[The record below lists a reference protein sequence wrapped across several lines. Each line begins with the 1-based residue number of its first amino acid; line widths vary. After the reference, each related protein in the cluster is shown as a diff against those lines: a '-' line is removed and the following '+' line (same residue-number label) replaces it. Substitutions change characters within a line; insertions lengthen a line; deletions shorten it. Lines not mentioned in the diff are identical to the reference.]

1 MADSTVVEETAA
13 LTRLTLP
20 LMVQHGI
27 PTTPK
32 NYTVWYRYVDG
43 TDKRLKE
50 AIDGIVQQGE
60 PFSEKTNEQLYR
72 QYCAE
77 KDETALLDLR
87 ENLRNILV
95 GLLGNFVDVSEQSDE
110 YEALVSSSLEKLSDQ
125 PSVQDLRIIVDE
137 IIEKTKVLGESGKTM
152 RKTFKDA
159 AEELQELK
167 EEFER
172 AKTEALVDFLTGAAN
187 RKAFD
192 EKLMTTIRES
202 KLNGG
207 LLSLLMI
214 DIDHFKQFND
224 RYGHV
229 VGDEVLKFTTARI
242 KETVRGTDFLARY
255 GGDEFA
261 VLLPETS
268 LAGAERVAETVREA
282 FSKGKLKKA
291 GSSTYLG
298 QLTVSIGVGR
308 YDPNETEKAFVQRT
322 DQALY
327 FAKENG
333 KNRVATESD
342 LSRIEGENEKR
353 GTP

>member
-1 MADSTVVEETAA
+1 MADSTAVEEAAA

-20 LMVQHGI
+20 LMVQHEI

-50 AIDGIVQQGE
+50 AIDGLVQQGE
-60 PFSEKTNEQLYR
+60 PFSEETNEQLYR

-95 GLLGNFVDVSEQSDE
+95 SLLGNFVDVSEQSDE

-125 PSVQDLRIIVDE
+125 PSAQDLRIIVDE
-137 IIEKTKVLGESGKTM
+137 IIEKTRDLGESGKAIQS
-152 RKTFKDA
+152 RLKGA

-202 KLNGG
+202 NSNGG

-224 RYGHV
+224 KYGHV

-242 KETVRGTDFLARY
+242 KEMVRGTDFLARY
-255 GGDEFA
+255 GGEEFA

-268 LAGAERVAETVREA
+268 LAGAGRVAENIREA
-282 FSKGKLKKA
+282 FSKRKLKRA

-298 QLTVSIGVGR
+298 QLTVSIGVGQ
-308 YDPNETEKAFVQRT
+308 YHPSEDAKEFVQRT

-333 KNRVATESD
+333 RNRVSTESD
-342 LSRIEGENEKR
+342 L
-353 GTP
+353 